1 SPFQGGRD
9 HLSHRLV
16 RVGLS
21 RKVTALTLWA
31 MAAFYGAMALS
42 LYTWPDTLGWQI
54 IAIAAIAWIA
64 KLAFFLRIPSEG

>member
-1 SPFQGGRD
+1 
-9 HLSHRLV
+9 
-16 RVGLS
+16 
-21 RKVTALTLWA
+21 
-31 MAAFYGAMALS
+31 MAAFYGAMALA